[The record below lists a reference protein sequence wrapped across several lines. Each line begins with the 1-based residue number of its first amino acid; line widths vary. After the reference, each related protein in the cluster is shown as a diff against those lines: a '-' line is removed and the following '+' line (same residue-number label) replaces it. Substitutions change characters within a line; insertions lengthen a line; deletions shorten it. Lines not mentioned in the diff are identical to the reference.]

1 MSPTKKKR
9 NIWQRM
15 RLKYRITVYN
25 YSTLEEVWSQN
36 ITRGTF
42 FTFVGFIA
50 TLIALIVVLL
60 IFFTPVREFIPGYMD
75 SEMKHNI
82 VTSSYK
88 IDSIEN
94 TLRLNEQY
102 LTNLKIILNGGVP
115 LERDTA
121 RKKNIDTKNI
131 DFSKSIADS
140 LFVHQIEQD
149 ERFNLSVSEIKKSNK
164 DINKLK
170 FFPPLKGMVTNHFQP
185 SQGHNGTD
193 IVASENNVICATLSG
208 TVIFAE
214 WTLQTGYVMHI
225 QHENNLVSV
234 YKHNHKLLKET
245 GDFVKAGE
253 AIAVF
258 GNSGEQTTGPHLHF
272 ELWYN
277 GLPVNPENYIV
288 F

>member
-1 MSPTKKKR
+1 
-9 NIWQRM
+9 M

-42 FTFVGFIA
+42 FTFVGFIS
-50 TLIALIVVLL
+50 TLIAMIVVLL
-60 IFFTPVREFIPGYMD
+60 IFLTPVREFIPGYMD
-75 SEMKHNI
+75 TEMKHNI
-82 VTSSYK
+82 ITSSYK

-94 TLRLNEQY
+94 ALRQNHQY
-102 LTNLKIILNGGVP
+102 LTTLKIILNGGVP

-140 LFVHQIEQD
+140 LFVHQIEQE
-149 ERFNLSVSEIKKSNK
+149 ERYNLSVSEIKKTNK

-170 FFPPLKGMVTNHFQP
+170 FFPPIKGMVTNRFQP

-193 IVASENNVICATLSG
+193 IVASGDNVICATLSG

-234 YKHNHKLLKET
+234 YKHNNKLLKET
-245 GDFVKAGE
+245 GDFVKTGE

-277 GLPVNPENYIV
+277 GLPVNPENFIV

>member
-9 NIWQRM
+9 TLWQRM

-42 FTFVGFIA
+42 FTLVGFIA
-50 TLIALIVVLL
+50 SIIALIVVIL
-60 IFFTPVREFIPGYMD
+60 IIFTPIREFLPGYMD
-75 SEMKHNI
+75 TEMKHNI
-82 VTSSYK
+82 IKSSYR
-88 IDSIEN
+88 IDSMEN
-94 TLRLNEQY
+94 ALRQNHQY
-102 LTNLKIILNGGVP
+102 LNNLKIIISGGVP
-115 LERDTA
+115 FERDTL
-121 RKKNIDTKNI
+121 RKKSIDTKNI
-131 DFSKSIADS
+131 YFTKSKADS
-140 LFVHQIEQD
+140 LFVSQIEQE
-149 ERFNLSVSEIKKSNK
+149 ERYNLSATEFKKTNR

-170 FFPPLKGMVTNHFQP
+170 FFPPLKGMVTNRFQP
-185 SQGHNGTD
+185 SRGHNGTD
-193 IVASENNVICATLSG
+193 VVASDNNVICATLSG

-214 WTLQTGYVMHI
+214 WTMQTGYVIQI

-234 YKHNHKLLKET
+234 YKHNHRLLKET

-253 AIAVF
+253 VIAVF
-258 GNSGEQTTGPHLHF
+258 GNSGEQTTGSHLHF

-277 GLPVNPENYIV
+277 GLPVNPENFIV

>member
-1 MSPTKKKR
+1 MSSTKKKR

-36 ITRGTF
+36 VTRGTF
-42 FTFVGFIA
+42 FTFVGFIS
-50 TLIALIVVLL
+50 TLIAMIVVLL
-60 IFFTPVREFIPGYMD
+60 IFLTPVREFIPGYMD
-75 SEMKHNI
+75 TEMKHNI
-82 VTSSYK
+82 ITSSYK

-94 TLRLNEQY
+94 ALRQNHQY
-102 LTNLKIILNGGVP
+102 LTTLKIILNGGVP

-131 DFSKSIADS
+131 DFSKTIADS
-140 LFVHQIEQD
+140 LFVHQIEQE
-149 ERFNLSVSEIKKSNK
+149 ERYNL
-164 DINKLK
+164 
-170 FFPPLKGMVTNHFQP
+170 
-185 SQGHNGTD
+185 
-193 IVASENNVICATLSG
+193 
-208 TVIFAE
+208 
-214 WTLQTGYVMHI
+214 
-225 QHENNLVSV
+225 SV
-234 YKHNHKLLKET
+234 YKHNNKLLKET
-245 GDFVKAGE
+245 GDFVKTGE

-277 GLPVNPENYIV
+277 GLPVNPENFIV